1 MYFKSGLGY
10 PKYVRDFRMWGSVL
24 TLFTVKNFKTRCEGL
39 APGLFLFAILGN
51 ATYSL
56 SIVVVSTERSYL
68 IRNASWLAGM
78 ESLVVFA
85 TYAHARCRQRA
96 DNLS

>member
-1 MYFKSGLGY
+1 M
-10 PKYVRDFRMWGSVL
+10 
-24 TLFTVKNFKTRCEGL
+24 
-39 APGLFLFAILGN
+39 
-51 ATYSL
+51 
-56 SIVVVSTERSYL
+56 VVSTERSYL

-85 TYAHARCRQRA
+85 TCAHARRRQHA